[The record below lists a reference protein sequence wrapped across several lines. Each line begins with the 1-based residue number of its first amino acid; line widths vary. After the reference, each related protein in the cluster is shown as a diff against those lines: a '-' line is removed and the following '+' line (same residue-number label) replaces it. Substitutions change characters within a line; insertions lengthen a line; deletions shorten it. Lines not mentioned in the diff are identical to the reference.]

1 MIEILDDSYFSELQT
16 ALPEV
21 VCRNEHITH
30 MPDKKQYSVTIWGDR
45 YLIDPF
51 GSSFDTSSITNPQP
65 HEYFYLFILYYLLR
79 IKDFPLVDEWISE
92 KDLPGGPTFFRGPHL
107 VPTHLISE
115 TFGNDI
121 DAFSAWCK
129 KQGGIPIDMGDAA
142 FRFQI
147 TPDIPVVVLYW
158 LGDEDFPAEAKI
170 LFDKSI
176 AEQLP
181 LDIVFALVVAVCD
194 RVSSGRS
201 EGS

>member
-1 MIEILDDSYFSELQT
+1 MIEILDNSYFLELQT

-21 VCRNEHITH
+21 ICRNEHITYVLG
-30 MPDKKQYSVTIWGDR
+30 KKQYAVTIWGDR

-51 GSSFDTSSITNPQP
+51 GSSFDTSTITNPQP
-65 HEYFYLFILYYLLR
+65 HEYFYLFILFYLLR
-79 IKDFPLVDEWISE
+79 IKDFPLINEWISE

-107 VPTHLISE
+107 VPTDLISK
-115 TFGNDI
+115 TFGNDL

-129 KQGGIPIDMGDAA
+129 EQGGIAIDMGDAA